1 MKLRG
6 FGLTPFEPISNPRD
20 VRGTVLSFILRH
32 VAALRRAVPAIHFS
46 TMIRAPRGRCFDL
59 SRSVELHV
67 RSAQATGER
76 AIAGKT
82 SGLLALGD
90 EITWRGK
97 HFGIWLELTSRIT
110 EFEWPGHF
118 RDSFVRGPLARFD
131 HDHRFDEAS
140 GETRMEDVFDYSAPL
155 GVLGDLAGALFLSR
169 YLDRFLRER
178 ALVIKRVAESDE
190 WRSYLSGM
198 DVSAEQV

>member
-1 MKLRG
+1 M
-6 FGLTPFEPISNPRD
+6 PVIH
-20 VRGTVLSFILRH
+20 LS
-32 VAALRRAVPAIHFS
+32 
-46 TMIRAPRGRCFDL
+46 TTIRAPRDRCFDL

-67 RSAQATGER
+67 RSAHATGER

-118 RDSFVRGPLARFD
+118 RDSFVRGPFARFD
-131 HDHRFDEAS
+131 HDHCFDEAS
-140 GETRMEDVFDYSAPL
+140 GVTCMADVFDYAAPL
-155 GVLGDLAGALFLSR
+155 GALGDLAGALFLSR
-169 YLDRFLRER
+169 YLHGFLRER

-190 WRSYLSGM
+190 WRSYLSGA
-198 DVSAEQV
+198 DGTAEEG